1 MGLMGVYYF
10 HVVYGYEEENK
21 WHKRHE
27 YGFVQAQDF
36 VEATRQIAN
45 SFRSDLLSLKLEEIG
60 DDLISTENEEIAKA
74 FKKSFIKTHY
84 GEDEEDE

>member
-10 HVVYGYEEENK
+10 HVVYGYEGESE
-21 WHKRHE
+21 WHKKHE
-27 YGFVQAQDF
+27 YGFIQAQDF
-36 VEATRQIAN
+36 IEATRQIVN
-45 SFRSDLLSLKLEEIG
+45 SFRSDLLSLELEEIG
-60 DDLISTENEEIAKA
+60 EDLISTENEEIAKA

>member
-1 MGLMGVYYF
+1 MGIMGVYYF
-10 HVVYGYEEENK
+10 HVVYGYEGENE
-21 WHKRHE
+21 WHKKHE
-27 YGFVQAQDF
+27 YGFIQAQDF

-60 DDLISTENEEIAKA
+60 DDLISTDNKEVAEA

>member
-1 MGLMGVYYF
+1 MDIVGIYYF

-27 YGFVQAQDF
+27 YGFIQAQDF

-45 SFRSDLLSLKLEEIG
+45 SFRSDLLSLELEEIG

-84 GEDEEDE
+84 GEEEEDE